1 MCPYTRRCNFTFEK
15 FRCRYNAGESESR
28 RPLCVVAAT
37 AVGKFRGC
45 CRKDAFSSC
54 VQIES
59 ENRPFV
65 GIKIT
70 KLITSEEGL

>member
-1 MCPYTRRCNFTFEK
+1 MCTCTRRCNFPFEK
-15 FRCRYNAGESESR
+15 FRCRYNAGESET
-28 RPLCVVAAT
+28 PL
-37 AVGKFRGC
+37 RGC
-45 CRKDAFSSC
+45 GDGGREVLGAVTEKTLFPR